1 MKNDKLTDEVFKKAI
16 SVWGED
22 AQIDQVIEEMGEVLV
37 AYNHLK
43 RKRVSKD
50 ALIEEFV
57 DVYIMMKQMRF
68 LNEAIFDQIYEY
80 KVNRLRHRLE
90 MYEPY
95 TPGSNGDVEWVKIN
109 KDGFVEKEADDAVHR
124 TERQS

>member
-1 MKNDKLTDEVFKKAI
+1 MKDELTDEVFKKAI
-16 SVWGED
+16 EVWGEQ

-50 ALIEEFV
+50 SLIEEFV

-68 LNEAIFDQIYEY
+68 LNEDVFDMIYRY
-80 KVNRLRHRLE
+80 KVERLKHRLE
-90 MYEPY
+90 
-95 TPGSNGDVEWVKIN
+95 
-109 KDGFVEKEADDAVHR
+109 EKDAVHR
-124 TERQS
+124 TEG

>member
-1 MKNDKLTDEVFKKAI
+1 MKDELTDEVFKKAI
-16 SVWGED
+16 EIWGEE

-37 AYNHLK
+37 AYNHNK

-68 LNEAIFDQIYEY
+68 LNESVFDMIYEY
-80 KVNRLRHRLE
+80 KVNRLKHRLE
-90 MYEPY
+90 I
-95 TPGSNGDVEWVKIN
+95 K
-109 KDGFVEKEADDAVHR
+109 EKDDAIHR
-124 TERQS
+124 TEG